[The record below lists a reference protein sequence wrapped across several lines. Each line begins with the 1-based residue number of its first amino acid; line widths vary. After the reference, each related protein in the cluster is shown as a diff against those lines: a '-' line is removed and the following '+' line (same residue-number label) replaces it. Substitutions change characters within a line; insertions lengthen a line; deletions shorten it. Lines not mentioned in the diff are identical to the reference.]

1 MSFLERWPNQY
12 PRQIWLLSGGML
24 VSATGGSMVWPFM
37 TIYVRQQFEA
47 SLTTVALMLTL
58 NSAAGLATTFLAGP
72 VADRF
77 GRRGVMVLSLCA
89 SSVVYA
95 CMIWAGSLSIW
106 ALLMVLSGAFGPF
119 FRVGG
124 NAMVADLV
132 GPARRPGAYALL
144 RTSNNLGIAI
154 GPAVGGF
161 IATRSYAAT
170 FCIAALASALFAG
183 MILLRVTETLP
194 DLRDAAASSP
204 ADAGY
209 GHLLRDGPFLAYCG
223 VSVLAVIPASM
234 MFVLLPVYAKE
245 QFGVAES
252 QYGFI
257 MTTNAGMV
265 VLLQYAVTRL
275 TQRYSHL
282 HMLAVGAL
290 FYSIGVGSVA
300 WGHSVYAFV
309 LSMIILTVGEMV
321 LVPTGTSLAANLSPA
336 RMRGRYMGVYGL
348 NWGLGVGIGP
358 VVGGYLNDNVAP
370 VAIWYGGLVIGL
382 SSVIGYLLLTR
393 FLREPDR

>member
-1 MSFLERWPNQY
+1 
-12 PRQIWLLSGGML
+12 
-24 VSATGGSMVWPFM
+24 MVWPFM
-37 TIYVRQQFEA
+37 TIYIRQQFEV

-58 NSAAGLATTFLAGP
+58 NSAAGLATTFFAGP

-77 GRRGVMVLSLCA
+77 GRKGVMVLSLCA
-89 SSVVYA
+89 SSFVYA
-95 CMIWAGSLSIW
+95 CMIWAGSLSVW

-132 GPARRPGAYALL
+132 GPARRPGAYAVL

-170 FCIAALASALFAG
+170 FSIAALASGLFAG

-194 DLRDAAASSP
+194 DLQHGAASSP
-204 ADAGY
+204 GDAGY
-209 GHLLRDGPFLAYCG
+209 RQLLRDGPFLAYCG

-245 QFGVAES
+245 QFGVVEN

-265 VLLQYAVTRL
+265 VLLQYAVTRY
-275 TQRYSHL
+275 TQRYPHL

-290 FYSIGVGSVA
+290 FYAIGVGSVA
-300 WGHSVYAFV
+300 WGRSVYAFV
-309 LSMIILTVGEMV
+309 LSMTILTVGEMV

-336 RMRGRYMGVYGL
+336 RMRGRYMGIYGL

-358 VVGGYLNDNVAP
+358 VIGGYLNDNVAP

-382 SSVIGYLLLTR
+382 ASVIGYLLLTR